1 MKKQTIKEFYQ
12 KNCFNI
18 TLIFCLVFVSF
29 YFYSTNSN
37 SDEKQKFDNKNFK
50 EYEISEKTNLKLI
63 CSKSDDKLTSCTVN

>member
-1 MKKQTIKEFYQ
+1 MYKQTIREFYQ

-50 EYEISEKTNLKLI
+50 EYEISKK
-63 CSKSDDKLTSCTVN
+63 KK